1 MVCSGR
7 SLQRPTRT
15 NRRRRTDEKRRPE
28 GLKARIAK
36 RRPTQPLR
44 VWQVLL
50 AEIPTRAAAPAKLS
64 LSTTFAK
71 ARMLSKRST
80 EPSIIAQH
88 RIVYS
93 MDKILSKVRAGSTLS
108 SGGNARR
115 CHMLTLCKSTVLS
128 VGLFVG
134 VAATAHAQSVSA
146 LPPGGAPAETQTHA
160 QTARSPVFGSTQSFF
175 PKPGGG
181 ALIKEEHYQPQAD
194 WNANNAAY
202 PSATGWGRPWGGPK
216 PN

>member
-1 MVCSGR
+1 
-7 SLQRPTRT
+7 
-15 NRRRRTDEKRRPE
+15 
-28 GLKARIAK
+28 
-36 RRPTQPLR
+36 
-44 VWQVLL
+44 
-50 AEIPTRAAAPAKLS
+50 
-64 LSTTFAK
+64 
-71 ARMLSKRST
+71 
-80 EPSIIAQH
+80 
-88 RIVYS
+88 
-93 MDKILSKVRAGSTLS
+93 
-108 SGGNARR
+108 
-115 CHMLTLCKSTVLS
+115 MLTLCKSTVLS

-146 LPPGGAPAETQTHA
+146 LPSGGAPAETQTHA